1 MGLYSQPPLELLC
14 RLIMRDN
21 PHIAIPLD
29 PTKVM
34 VLSGPLTT
42 GLGTSGRNARVTLNG
57 KTGSGIV
64 GRKEFFYDR
73 INVGSL
79 FNGINVV
86 FEAEGGSTKVS
97 DLLPSLKEQYG
108 IQLSA
113 DDLSNGNTVLGYAY
127 APTPVTFN
135 IATTSLTYT
144 GTLTATWTR
153 KPVGIFPDSGPGT
166 KVLLIGDLN
175 EGYFGLVNEAELFG
189 APALLS
195 RINEGQTTPAGT
207 LATFPTNR
215 YWYKF
220 ARDGKILYLAN
231 YNQITI
237 KWQELYVRGAV
248 YETDTHEDFQFPANG
263 VLVAQRPV
271 IRKLE
276 NGRDWYLSPCMPRL
290 SESNPWDYLAINQTP
305 DPTGDV
311 ARLFA
316 KIVVSGGFATGEWD
330 GQTIDGN
337 GFWFSTTS
345 LKDPTKAFGSSMTGL
360 NQGMYDKASFNG
372 GWRPMLELA
381 DLDKIAV
388 PLENFIGEPD
398 GVLRKPLFTI
408 SPDTGEVLLIVSDI
422 SWETLGSLN
431 KPLFSSDTDAPSNV
445 ANVSWVRAAE
455 VRVPLTQIQTDPP
468 LNVTQAAWDT
478 ILRVPI
484 VQVTSDYKEV
494 VVINLSTANGELNGF
509 K

>member
-1 MGLYSQPPLELLC
+1 MGLYDSSSLNLLC
-14 RLIMRDN
+14 QQVMRDN
-21 PHIAIPLD
+21 PGTVGLSASTVI
-29 PTKVM
+29 
-34 VLSGPLTT
+34 VLVAPSTN
-42 GLGTSGRNARVTLNG
+42 GLGSSGRNTRVTLNG
-57 KTGSGIV
+57 FTGAGFV
-64 GRKEFFYDR
+64 GKKQFFYDR
-73 INVGSL
+73 INLGTL
-79 FNGINVV
+79 FNGITVV
-86 FEAEGGSTKVS
+86 FDAKGSSKTYA
-97 DLLPSLKEQYG
+97 DLLPSLNAQYG
-108 IQLSA
+108 LHLMP
-113 DDLSNGNTVLGYAY
+113 DDLSNGTTKLPYGYT
-127 APTPVTFN
+127 PTQVTLN
-135 IATTSLTYT
+135 IAATSLAFT
-144 GTLTATWTR
+144 GSLQVTWTR
-153 KPVGIFPDSGPGT
+153 TPVGTYPESGPGT

-175 EGYFGLVNEAELFG
+175 EGYFGLVSETELFG

-237 KWQELYVRGAV
+237 RWQELYVRGAV

-271 IRKLE
+271 IRKVE

-422 SWETLGSLN
+422 AWETLGALT
-431 KPLFSSDTDAPSNV
+431 KPLFSCDTDTPFNV

-455 VRVPLTQIQTDPP
+455 VEIPLLRIKSEPP
-468 LNVTQAAWDT
+468 LNVAQAAWDT
-478 ILRVPI
+478 ILRVPV

-494 VVINLSTANGELNGF
+494 VVVNLSTANGELNGF